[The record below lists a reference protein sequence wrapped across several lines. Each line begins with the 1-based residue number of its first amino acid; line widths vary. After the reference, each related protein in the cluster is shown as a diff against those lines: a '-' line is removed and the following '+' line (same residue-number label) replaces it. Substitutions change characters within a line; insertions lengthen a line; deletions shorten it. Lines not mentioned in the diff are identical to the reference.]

1 MLHTIYAASGKISHI
16 HGCMCEWDYTI
27 DKSLLFTK
35 RKKEVMLELP
45 IIHVPKP
52 VLLTSSYCQIIY
64 GQPKQKTKLPMV
76 HGPSVGSF
84 M

>member
-1 MLHTIYAASGKISHI
+1 
-16 HGCMCEWDYTI
+16 
-27 DKSLLFTK
+27 
-35 RKKEVMLELP
+35 MLELP